1 MGTHLHASWASAF
14 HLAALMAMGALSATA
29 HAAGTPSPWATGDH
43 SAVRL
48 IAGPSVGATRTA
60 GLEIRLDPGWQTYWK
75 APGESG
81 APPVFDWSDS
91 KNVAAVR
98 VSFPVPRRF
107 SDADGVTFG
116 YRDDV
121 ILPLA
126 VTPKDPKEAA
136 TLAGTVRYAVC
147 GRVCIPV
154 EAATKLLLMPGVVP
168 DAFAAARLEGFSD
181 RVPHAATVGAGD
193 ALAIRSVRLAK
204 AGGHPALLAET
215 AAPGDGATLFA
226 AGAGVGVPKRLAPDR
241 WRVPL
246 EHAKGKVELVLADA
260 DAAISV
266 PVALDEMAAAP

>member
-81 APPVFDWSDS
+81 APPVFDWSAS

-98 VSFPVPRRF
+98 VSFPAPQRF

-126 VTPKDPKEAA
+126 VTPKDPEEAA

-154 EAATKLLLMPGVVP
+154 EAAAKLVLKPGAAP
-168 DAFAAARLEGFSD
+168 DAFTAARLEGFAG
-181 RVPHAATVGAGD
+181 RVPHPATVGAAG
-193 ALAIRSVRLAK
+193 ALTIDSVGLDH
-204 AGGHPALLAET
+204 AGGRPALLADTT
-215 AAPGDGATLFA
+215 APAGGATLFA
-226 AGAGVGVPKRLAPDR
+226 AGPGVGVPQRLAPGR